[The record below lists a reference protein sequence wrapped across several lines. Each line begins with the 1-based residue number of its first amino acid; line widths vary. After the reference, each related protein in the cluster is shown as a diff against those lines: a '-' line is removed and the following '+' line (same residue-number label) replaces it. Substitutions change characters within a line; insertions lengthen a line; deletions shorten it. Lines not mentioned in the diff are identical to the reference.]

1 MIPLGNRML
10 AAAMAGFFAAAGAG
24 PASAAASGWIDCTG
38 QMVTTKAGKAGDP
51 AATHEIYQIDD
62 AAKALYKY
70 SETRKTADPE
80 PVTSFDDKIIA
91 WAEKPDLGAL
101 DSSWHGQL
109 DRASLALTQE
119 YKEGAE
125 TTNWTEQC
133 KAAASAPELATA
145 IVQPTPP
152 PPPAGAAPATPG
164 KDAKKT
170 PEKAPAAAP
179 AKKADKAAKTS
190 G

>member
-1 MIPLGNRML
+1 MIPPGNRML
-10 AAAMAGFFAAAGAG
+10 AAAMAGFFAVAGAG

-51 AATHEIYQIDD
+51 AQTHEIYQIDD

-80 PVTSFDDKIIA
+80 PVTGFDDKTIA

-119 YKEGAE
+119 YKEGPE

-133 KAAASAPELATA
+133 KATTAPELATA

-152 PPPAGAAPATPG
+152 PPPAGAAPAPA
-164 KDAKKT
+164 DAKK
-170 PEKAPAAAP
+170 APAKPAP
-179 AKKADKAAKTS
+179 AKKPDAAAKTP